1 MKKEGIPSKKPALNL
16 QGDKIQKLSQQG
28 AACESRGGRQVQ
40 AWEGPR
46 ALGDDQQ
53 LP

>member
-28 AACESRGGRQVQ
+28 AVCESRGTDR
-40 AWEGPR
+40 EGPR